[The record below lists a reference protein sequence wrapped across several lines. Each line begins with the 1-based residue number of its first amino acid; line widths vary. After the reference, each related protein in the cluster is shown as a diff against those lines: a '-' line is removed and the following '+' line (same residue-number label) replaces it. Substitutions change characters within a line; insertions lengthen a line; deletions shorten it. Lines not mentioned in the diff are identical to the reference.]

1 MISPVGIIVMAAGL
15 PLLGCAT
22 YLFVLSIAAA
32 PPTPR
37 GEGRTPLLRFDI
49 VVPAHDEEAGV
60 AATIASLTA
69 LDYPHDLYRIL
80 VVADNC
86 ADATARVAAAAG
98 AIVLERRDPERRGK
112 GYALAYAFE
121 RVQKDAIAD
130 AVVVIDA
137 DSIASPNLLSAFAW
151 RFHDGASAV
160 QATYGVRNPD
170 ASWRTRLM
178 VIALALF
185 HELRSLGRERLGLS
199 TGLRGNGMG
208 FSREALRLIPHD
220 SSSLVEDVEY
230 GIKLGRAGRRVHY
243 VPEALVL
250 GDMPSQGR
258 AARSQRLRWELGRRA
273 LARTEGAHLL
283 FEGLARRDAVLL
295 DLALDLL
302 VPPLTP
308 LALAA
313 AAGTATAVAWHAAF
327 GGSPASMFPWLLS
340 TCFIGAYIAR
350 GLAISGTGAR
360 GLLALLW
367 APVYVVWRIGVGL
380 RPTVRASNEWIRTAR
395 EGERP

>member
-1 MISPVGIIVMAAGL
+1 MIWLVGTIIFAAGL
-15 PLLGCAT
+15 PVLVWAT
-22 YLFVLSIAAA
+22 YLFGLCVAAA
-32 PPTPR
+32 PLPR
-37 GEGRTPLLRFDI
+37 RDEGRPPLLRFDI
-49 VVPAHDEEAGV
+49 VVPAHDEEAGL
-60 AATIASLTA
+60 AATIASLKA
-69 LDYPHDLYRIL
+69 LDYPDDRYRII

-98 AIVLERRDPERRGK
+98 AVVVERRDPELRGK
-112 GYALAYAFE
+112 GYALAHAFE
-121 RVQKDAIAD
+121 RVLRDAIAD

-137 DSIASPNLLSAFAW
+137 DSVASPNLLTAFAR
-151 RFHDGASAV
+151 RFQDGAAAV
-160 QATYGVRNPD
+160 QATYGVRNPE

-185 HELRSLGRERLGLS
+185 HVLRSLGRERLGLS

-208 FSREALRLIPHD
+208 FSCEVLRLIPHD

-230 GIKLGRAGRRVHY
+230 GLKLGRAGHRVHY
-243 VPEALVL
+243 VPEARVL

-273 LARTEGAHLL
+273 LGRAEGTSLL
-283 FEGLARRDAVLL
+283 LEGLARRDAILL

-302 VPPLTP
+302 APPLTP

-313 AAGTATAVAWHAAF
+313 AAGTVAAAAWYGAF
-327 GGSPASMFPWLLS
+327 GGSPALMAPWLLS
-340 TCFIGAYIAR
+340 ACFIAVYVAR
-350 GLAISGTGAR
+350 GVAMSGVGAR

-367 APVYVVWRIGVGL
+367 APVYVVWRIGVWLG
-380 RPTVRASNEWIRTAR
+380 PAVRTRNEWIRTAR
-395 EGERP
+395 DGERP